1 MIDLKKYREDFPI
14 LKRKISNNDLIFFDN
29 GATTQ
34 KPNQVI
40 DAISDY
46 YRNYNS
52 NIHRSVYT
60 LGDESEK
67 IYEGS
72 KELVKEFINA
82 NSYEEVI
89 YTSGTTESL
98 NFVARILEQ
107 DVREGD
113 EVILTYMEHHAN
125 IIPWQQLAKRKNLVL
140 KYLELDEQGRI
151 SIEQLKEFITEKT
164 RIVSICHA
172 SNVLGNINPVYE
184 IGELLKDKERQ
195 LGMTRPAFGGNLMA
209 TIVSPDHRPQMA
221 TVRPG
226 VMKKLPKSDDRK
238 GEVVDFPVTL
248 DASKMKVKLLDVV
261 KEGGANVIGE
271 VSTDGYTFDDSEA
284 VVDGKFVGLALD
296 DVNEDDKTEGRID
309 AWLESIKASL

>member
-82 NSYEEVI
+82 SSYEEVI

-98 NFVARILEQ
+98 NFAARILEQ
-107 DVREGD
+107 DVSEGD
-113 EVILTYMEHHAN
+113 EIILTFMEHHAN

-140 KYLELDEQGRI
+140 KYLELYPEAFRFKALTAI
-151 SIEQLKEFITEKT
+151 FIINKNELPLNDPLIQNILLFDKK
-164 RIVSICHA
+164 
-172 SNVLGNINPVYE
+172 VLENDNGLFSKHDLIFLENSF
-184 IGELLKDKERQ
+184 D
-195 LGMTRPAFGGNLMA
+195 
-209 TIVSPDHRPQMA
+209 
-221 TVRPG
+221 
-226 VMKKLPKSDDRK
+226 KKLKQQI
-238 GEVVDFPVTL
+238 
-248 DASKMKVKLLDVV
+248 MQ
-261 KEGGANVIGE
+261 
-271 VSTDGYTFDDSEA
+271 
-284 VVDGKFVGLALD
+284 
-296 DVNEDDKTEGRID
+296 
-309 AWLESIKASL
+309 